1 MIYARID
8 ANEYT
13 GAEEVVQK
21 YISKEDECTEDT
33 ELIYR
38 AAVRLY
44 EEKGDQKTAKQMKKT
59 LEQYEEEVE
68 RELMEEFEE
77 YPFGDD
83 F

>member
-1 MIYARID
+1 
-8 ANEYT
+8 
-13 GAEEVVQK
+13 
-21 YISKEDECTEDT
+21 
-33 ELIYR
+33 
-38 AAVRLY
+38 
-44 EEKGDQKTAKQMKKT
+44 MKKT